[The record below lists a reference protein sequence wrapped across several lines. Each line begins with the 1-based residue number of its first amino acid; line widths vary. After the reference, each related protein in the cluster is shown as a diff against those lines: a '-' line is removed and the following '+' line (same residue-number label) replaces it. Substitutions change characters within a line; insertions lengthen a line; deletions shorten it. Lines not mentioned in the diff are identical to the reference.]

1 MAATPTR
8 IAEQQPS
15 RGRTCTLHLR
25 PYTRRVRNLLLLTS
39 SVVFFDTLFFSAL
52 TPLLPHFADEL
63 SLGKTGAG
71 VLAAAYPAGAFLGAI
86 PSGILAARLGLKL
99 SVLIGMTTVA
109 LCTVLFGLSQEAWQL
124 DLARFLQGVA
134 SAFTWTGALGW
145 LVAAAPGARRGS
157 LIGRAFAAA
166 VGGALFGPVVGGVA
180 SLAGVAWTFG
190 VLAAASFALVV
201 WAALTPSAVSDEP
214 QDPSALVRA
223 LRDHAILGAAWF
235 VVLPALLFGTLSVLA
250 PLRLSELGFGAVAI
264 GGVFLC
270 AAALEAINNVFL
282 GHASDRFGPVT
293 PLVAGLVGS
302 IVVAALLPWPGKASV
317 LAALVVCAGLAFG
330 TFFTPGM
337 TLLSNLA
344 EQRGLHYG
352 YAAALINLA
361 WAPGQ
366 TVGAVGGGALAQATS
381 DAVPYLLLSLVCA
394 ATLALLLKARRSPG
408 WAAPVGS
415 RP

>member
-1 MAATPTR
+1 M
-8 IAEQQPS
+8 
-15 RGRTCTLHLR
+15 
-25 PYTRRVRNLLLLTS
+25 RNLLLLTS
-39 SVVFFDTLFFSAL
+39 TVVFFDTLFFSAL

-86 PSGILAARLGLKL
+86 PSGIVAARFGLKL
-99 SVLIGMTTVA
+99 SVLVGMTTVA

-145 LVAAAPGARRGS
+145 LVAAAPSAKRGV

-180 SLAGVAWTFG
+180 SVVGIGWTFG
-190 VLAAASFALVV
+190 ALAAASFALVV
-201 WAALTPSAVSDEP
+201 WAAATPPPAMNEP

-223 LRDHAILGAAWF
+223 LGDRSILGAGWF
-235 VVLPALLFGTLSVLA
+235 VVLPALLFGTLGVLA
-250 PLRLSELGFGAVAI
+250 PLRLSALGFGAVAI
-264 GGVFLC
+264 GVVFLC
-270 AAALEAINNVFL
+270 SAALEATNNVFL
-282 GHASDRFGPVT
+282 GHLSDRVGPIV
-293 PLVAGLVGS
+293 PLAAGLVAS
-302 IVVAALLPWPGKASV
+302 IVVAALLPWPRSAYV
-317 LAALVVCAGLAFG
+317 LAVLVVCAGLAFG

-344 EQRGLHYG
+344 EERGLHYG
-352 YAAALINLA
+352 YAASLINLA

-366 TVGAVGGGALAQATS
+366 TLGAAGGGALAQATS
-381 DAVPYLLLSLVCA
+381 DAVPYLLLSGVCA
-394 ATLALLLKARRSPG
+394 VTFVLLRRTRRTQG
-408 WAAPVGS
+408 WTTPVGS